1 MIFHI
6 PCNSLQTAN
15 GGGSLLPSPRYGNPN
30 NGNPRP
36 RSLILQKVDGDYSSA
51 NPSTNPS
58 RRNSDVMSRI
68 NSTKSNYENQLERE
82 RKQVS
87 ENVTEGNAK
96 LNQAKSNLS
105 DDLAYVQAGAR
116 RASKYDLY

>member
-1 MIFHI
+1 M
-6 PCNSLQTAN
+6 
-15 GGGSLLPSPRYGNPN
+15 PSPRYGNPN
-30 NGNPRP
+30 HNGNPRP
-36 RSLILQKVDGDYSSA
+36 RSLILQKVDGDYSSS
-51 NPSTNPS
+51 NQPSTNPS

-87 ENVTEGNAK
+87 ENVQEGNAK

-105 DDLAYVQAGAR
+105 DDLAYAQAGAR